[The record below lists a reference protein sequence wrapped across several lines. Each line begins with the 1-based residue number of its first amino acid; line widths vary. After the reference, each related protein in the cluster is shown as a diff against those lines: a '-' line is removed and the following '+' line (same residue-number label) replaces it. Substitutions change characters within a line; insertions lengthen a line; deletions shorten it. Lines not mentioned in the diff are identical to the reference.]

1 MKKNKRINLT
11 LVLPLVIIVISYI
24 YYNFN
29 IKSSSYSP
37 YSEKPFL
44 IEQFQ
49 VAEDCQSC
57 HPQHY
62 LEWSSSMHAYAFKD
76 PVFFAM
82 NTIEQNYH
90 KDKGEDLGQFC
101 IECHSPVAYT
111 TNLIKNPDE
120 LTFKNSQ
127 KLPDQV
133 TEGVGCSFCHAMVHT
148 SDTPN
153 INTKKSLFNVVE
165 YHIDPSNKM
174 YGSISDPLPNN
185 FHESVYN
192 QDFSTSEACLPC
204 HNLLIDGKNAEITF
218 SEWESSKYKSN
229 GFPCQECHME
239 TYEGFAVDPKL
250 FPQAKKRYN
259 LHRHF
264 FAGIDEARTAF
275 PHKDL
280 QRNEIKRLLE
290 QTANLNINDLSLIT
304 EQNKIKFEVEVFNR
318 AGHNIPSGATFAREL
333 WLDIKVLSAND
344 TIYQTG
350 FVNENNELYDFSIDP
365 NKEIDPDLVIFRSV
379 FYDEKGDSG
388 IYKTSA
394 QRMTKKSDY
403 TISTFES
410 FRKNYTINAPNSSD
424 SNFKIIAKLKF
435 RARSPGFIDHLGLKG
450 QVPYSDTFIVDEKI
464 VEFDSGSQ
472 LSMISEE

>member
-1 MKKNKRINLT
+1 M
-11 LVLPLVIIVISYI
+11 
-24 YYNFN
+24 
-29 IKSSSYSP
+29 
-37 YSEKPFL
+37 
-44 IEQFQ
+44 
-49 VAEDCQSC
+49 
-57 HPQHY
+57 
-62 LEWSSSMHAYAFKD
+62 
-76 PVFFAM
+76 
-82 NTIEQNYH
+82 
-90 KDKGEDLGQFC
+90 
-101 IECHSPVAYT
+101 AYT

-204 HNLLIDGKNAEITF
+204 HNLLVDGKNAEITF

-290 QTANLNINDLSLIT
+290 QTANLNINDLSIIT
-304 EQNKIKFEVEVFNR
+304 EQNKIKFEVSSTGKNAVSRFK
-318 AGHNIPSGATFAREL
+318 L
-333 WLDIKVLSAND
+333 IKGGKYLSAVRFFPK
-344 TIYQTG
+344 TG
-350 FVNENNELYDFSIDP
+350 RTHQIRAHCKEFGYPIFGDDLYNGGIQKSKEYSKDIQLQLNNYYSMIEGFCLHAYSIEFNHPSTNERVQF
-365 NKEIDPDLVIFRSV
+365 KIDPDTVSYTHL
-379 FYDEKGDSG
+379 
-388 IYKTSA
+388 TLP
-394 QRMTKKSDY
+394 TK
-403 TISTFES
+403 
-410 FRKNYTINAPNSSD
+410 R
-424 SNFKIIAKLKF
+424 
-435 RARSPGFIDHLGLKG
+435 
-450 QVPYSDTFIVDEKI
+450 IV
-464 VEFDSGSQ
+464 
-472 LSMISEE
+472 

>member
-1 MKKNKRINLT
+1 MNKNNRIKFVTLLT
-11 LVLPLVIIVISYI
+11 IIVLFVSYSFI
-24 YYNFN
+24 NN
-29 IKSSSYSP
+29 KSSRLSP
-37 YSEKPFL
+37 YSENPYL
-44 IEQFQ
+44 VEQFQ
-49 VAEDCQSC
+49 AAENCQSC

-82 NTIEQNYH
+82 NTNEQNYH

-111 TNLIKNPDE
+111 TNLIKNPAE

-127 KLPDQV
+127 NLPDQV
-133 TEGVGCSFCHAMVHT
+133 TEGVGCAFCHAMVHT

-153 INTKKSLFNVVE
+153 INTKKSLFNVVQ
-165 YHIDPSNKM
+165 YHIDPGNKM
-174 YGSISDPLPNN
+174 YGSISDPISNN
-185 FHESVYN
+185 FHESAYN
-192 QDFSTSEACLPC
+192 QDFSTTEACLPC
-204 HNLLIDGKNAEITF
+204 HNLLVDGQNAEVTF

-239 TYEGFAVDPKL
+239 SYEGFAVDPKL

-280 QRNEIKRLLE
+280 QRNEIKKLLE
-290 QTANLNINDLSLIT
+290 QTANLNINNLSLSNANGAL
-304 EQNKIKFEVEVFNR
+304 QFEIEVFNR

-350 FVNENNELYDFSIDP
+350 FVNSNNELYDFSVDP
-365 NKEIDPDLVIFRSV
+365 KNEIDPDLVIFRSV

-394 QRMTKKSDY
+394 ERMTKKSDY
-403 TISTFES
+403 TIPTFAS
-410 FRKNYTINAPNSSD
+410 FKKNYEINI
-424 SNFKIIAKLKF
+424 SNKTEEEYTIIAKLKF

-450 QVPYSDTFIVDEKI
+450 QVPYSDIFIVDETMVQI
-464 VEFDSGSQ
+464 NSSSQ
-472 LSMISEE
+472 SPTLSDE

>member
-1 MKKNKRINLT
+1 MNNKKTIFGIIALT
-11 LVLPLVIIVISYI
+11 IMILVYLSTNSYQEQ
-24 YYNFN
+24 YTQ
-29 IKSSSYSP
+29 SP
-37 YSEKPFL
+37 YSKEPFL
-44 IEQFQ
+44 INNFQ
-49 VAEDCQSC
+49 TAEDCSTC

-82 NTIEQNYH
+82 NSKEQDYH
-90 KDKGEDLGQFC
+90 KNKGEDLGQFC
-101 IECHSPVAYT
+101 IACHSPIAYV
-111 TNLIKNPDE
+111 TNFIPQPDE
-120 LTFKNSQ
+120 LTFANSK
-127 KLPDQV
+127 KLPTQV
-133 TEGVGCSFCHAMVHT
+133 KDGVSCSFCHVTIHN

-153 INTKKSLFNVVE
+153 VLTKKSMFNVVK
-165 YHIDPSNKM
+165 YHLDPGNTM
-174 YGSISDPLPNN
+174 YGSIKDPLPNS
-185 FHESVYN
+185 FHASKYN
-192 QDFSTSEACLPC
+192 KNFSTSESCLPC
-204 HNLLIDGKNAEITF
+204 HNLFVDGKNAEITF
-218 SEWESSKYKSN
+218 SEWESSKYKTSN
-229 GFPCQECHME
+229 FPCQECHME

-250 FPQAKKRYN
+250 FPKAKKRYN

-280 QRNEIKRLLE
+280 QRDEIKRLLQ
-290 QTANLNINDLSLIT
+290 QTANININDLSIIA
-304 EQNKIKFEVEVFNR
+304 EQNTINFEVEVFNR

-333 WLDIKVLSAND
+333 WLDIKVISAND

-350 FVNENNELYDFSIDP
+350 FVNENNQLYDFSIDP
-365 NKEIDPDLVIFRSV
+365 NKEIDPDLVIFRTV

-403 TISTFES
+403 TIPTFES
-410 FRKNYTINAPNSSD
+410 FRKNYTINTPDRSESD
-424 SNFKIIAKLKF
+424 FKIIAKLKF

-464 VEFDSGSQ
+464 VQFNSGGQ
-472 LSMISEE
+472 LSAVSDE